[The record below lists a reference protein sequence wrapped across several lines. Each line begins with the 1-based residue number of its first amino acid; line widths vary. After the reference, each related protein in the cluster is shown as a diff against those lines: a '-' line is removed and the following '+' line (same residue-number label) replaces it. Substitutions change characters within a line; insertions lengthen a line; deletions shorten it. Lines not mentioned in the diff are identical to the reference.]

1 MYQLAL
7 SLWRTCVPYV
17 VAFLV
22 VQAARLGIHLDNAS
36 ATSALVT
43 GFGTAYYAAFRFLE
57 HRFGASWGW
66 FLGAARPPSYQ
77 TTDPGATPKPAPGSG
92 PGAAPKP
99 EPEPEP
105 KPEPESAPKA
115 APAPTTA
122 PAADTPPVVPE
133 PTPAPTPAPEPAP
146 PAPTPAPTDPP
157 AARPDYR
164 NLPEGG

>member
-7 SLWRTCVPYV
+7 SLWRTCVPYI

-36 ATSALVT
+36 VTSALVT
-43 GFGTAYYAAFRFLE
+43 GFGTVYYAAFRFLE

-77 TTDPGATPKPAPGSG
+77 PPV
-92 PGAAPKP
+92 
-99 EPEPEP
+99 
-105 KPEPESAPKA
+105 
-115 APAPTTA
+115 PAPT
-122 PAADTPPVVPE
+122 PA
-133 PTPAPTPAPEPAP
+133 TPAPTPA
-146 PAPTPAPTDPP
+146 APTPAPSAPAPTPTPAPAPAPEPAPAPTPTPAPAPAPAPAATPPDPTP
-157 AARPDYR
+157 ARPDYR

>member
-22 VQAARLGIHLDNAS
+22 VQAARLGVHLDDAS
-36 ATSALVT
+36 VTSALVT

-57 HRFGASWGW
+57 HRFGAHWGW

-77 TTDPGATPKPAPGSG
+77 PPARPEPVPAP
-92 PGAAPKP
+92 AAPQ
-99 EPEPEP
+99 
-105 KPEPESAPKA
+105 APA
-115 APAPTTA
+115 AAPTPAPAPTPVPA
-122 PAADTPPVVPE
+122 PAPA
-133 PTPAPTPAPEPAP
+133 PAPTPAPAPEPAP
-146 PAPTPAPTDPP
+146 AAPAPVPAPTPEPTPDPTP
-157 AARPDYR
+157 PRPDYR

>member
-77 TTDPGATPKPAPGSG
+77 TTDPGATPKSAPGSG

-99 EPEPEP
+99 EPE
-105 KPEPESAPKA
+105 SAPKPA
-115 APAPTTA
+115 PEPAPAPTTA

-133 PTPAPTPAPEPAP
+133 PTPAPTPAP
-146 PAPTPAPTDPP
+146 TDPP

>member
-7 SLWRTCVPYV
+7 SLWRTCVPYI

-36 ATSALVT
+36 VTSALVT
-43 GFGTAYYAAFRFLE
+43 GFGTVYYAAFRFLE

-77 TTDPGATPKPAPGSG
+77 PPVPAPT
-92 PGAAPKP
+92 PAPAPAPAAPAPAPAAPTPAPSAPAPTPATTP

-105 KPEPESAPKA
+105 
-115 APAPTTA
+115 APAPA
-122 PAADTPPVVPE
+122 PAPATTPPD
-133 PTPAPTPAPEPAP
+133 PTP
-146 PAPTPAPTDPP
+146 
-157 AARPDYR
+157 ARPDYR

>member
-7 SLWRTCVPYV
+7 SLWRTCVPYI

-36 ATSALVT
+36 VTSALVT
-43 GFGTAYYAAFRFLE
+43 GFGTVYYAAFRFLE

-77 TTDPGATPKPAPGSG
+77 PPVPAPT
-92 PGAAPKP
+92 PAPAPAPAAPAPAPAAPTPAPSAPAPTPAPAP

-105 KPEPESAPKA
+105 
-115 APAPTTA
+115 APAPAT
-122 PAADTPPVVPE
+122 TPPD
-133 PTPAPTPAPEPAP
+133 PTP
-146 PAPTPAPTDPP
+146 
-157 AARPDYR
+157 ARPDYR

>member
-22 VQAARLGIHLDNAS
+22 VQAARLGVRLDDAS
-36 ATSALVT
+36 VTSALVT

-57 HRFGASWGW
+57 HRFGANWGW

-77 TTDPGATPKPAPGSG
+77 PPTPTPTPTPAAVTPPTAS
-92 PGAAPKP
+92 
-99 EPEPEP
+99 
-105 KPEPESAPKA
+105 
-115 APAPTTA
+115 APAPTPTPVPAPA
-122 PAADTPPVVPE
+122 PAA
-133 PTPAPTPAPEPAP
+133 PAPEPAP
-146 PAPTPAPTDPP
+146 PAAPTPTPKPEPAEPTT
-157 AARPDYR
+157 ARPDYR

>member
-22 VQAARLGIHLDNAS
+22 VQAARLGVRLDDAS
-36 ATSALVT
+36 VTSALVT

-57 HRFGASWGW
+57 HRFGANWGW

-77 TTDPGATPKPAPGSG
+77 PPTPTSTPTPAAVTPPTAS
-92 PGAAPKP
+92 
-99 EPEPEP
+99 
-105 KPEPESAPKA
+105 
-115 APAPTTA
+115 APAPTPTPVPAPA
-122 PAADTPPVVPE
+122 PAA
-133 PTPAPTPAPEPAP
+133 PAPEPAP
-146 PAPTPAPTDPP
+146 PAAPTPTPKPEPAEPTT
-157 AARPDYR
+157 ARPDYR

>member
-7 SLWRTCVPYV
+7 SLWRTCVPYI

-36 ATSALVT
+36 VTSALVT
-43 GFGTAYYAAFRFLE
+43 GFGTVYYAAFRFLE

-77 TTDPGATPKPAPGSG
+77 PPVPAPT
-92 PGAAPKP
+92 P
-99 EPEPEP
+99 
-105 KPEPESAPKA
+105 A
-115 APAPTTA
+115 APAPA
-122 PAADTPPVVPE
+122 PAAPTPAPSAPAPAPTPTPTPAPE
-133 PTPAPTPAPEPAP
+133 PTPAPAATPPD
-146 PAPTPAPTDPP
+146 PTP
-157 AARPDYR
+157 ARPDYR

>member
-7 SLWRTCVPYV
+7 SLWRTCVPYI

-36 ATSALVT
+36 VTSALVT
-43 GFGTAYYAAFRFLE
+43 GFGTVYYAAFRFLE

-77 TTDPGATPKPAPGSG
+77 
-92 PGAAPKP
+92 
-99 EPEPEP
+99 
-105 KPEPESAPKA
+105 
-115 APAPTTA
+115 
-122 PAADTPPVVPE
+122 PPV
-133 PTPAPTPAPEPAP
+133 PAPTPAPAPAP
-146 PAPTPAPTDPP
+146 AAPAPAPAAPTPAPSAPAPTPAPAPEPEPAPAPAPATTPPDPTP
-157 AARPDYR
+157 ARPDYR

>member
-77 TTDPGATPKPAPGSG
+77 TTAPGSG

-99 EPEPEP
+99 DPA
-105 KPEPESAPKA
+105 PEPESAPKPA
-115 APAPTTA
+115 PEPAPAPTTA
-122 PAADTPPVVPE
+122 PAAGTPPVVPE
-133 PTPAPTPAPEPAP
+133 PTPASTPAPVQAPAPPEPAP

>member
-77 TTDPGATPKPAPGSG
+77 TTAPGSG

-99 EPEPEP
+99 DP
-105 KPEPESAPKA
+105 AP

-122 PAADTPPVVPE
+122 PAAGTPPVVPE
-133 PTPAPTPAPEPAP
+133 PTPASTPAPVQAPAPPEPAP